1 MFTIKGK
8 CSEIKIHT
16 IAETLEE
23 SVEKQLNDIANQE
36 WTEGTKIEIMPDFH
50 SGKGSVIGTTI
61 KLNGKADPMTV
72 GVDIGCAVSAV
83 KIAEKNF
90 EPEKLENIIEEY
102 IPSGI
107 NIGTAE
113 HVFPS
118 IDDLIAPVDKRRELM
133 ALGSLGGG
141 NHFIEIDRDSS
152 DNLWLIVHCGS
163 RHLGLAVAQWHKKQM
178 SKINKKMQVEKIIK
192 DLKNQGREKEIE
204 QAIKTAKYPSDYL
217 KGESFERYIHDMQI
231 AQAYSEENHRIIED
245 IIMFEMG
252 WHMEDRIM
260 TMHNYI
266 DTENMILR
274 KGAVSAQKGERFL
287 CPMNMRDGTLL
298 CIGKGNEDW
307 NCSAPHGAGRIMS
320 RRQAKD
326 HITQE
331 QFTEAMNDIWS
342 ASVCESTVDESP
354 FAYKPMYEIV
364 SAIEETADVTD
375 IMKPVFN
382 FKAH

>member
-8 CSEIKIHT
+8 CSEIKIHA

-23 SVEKQLNDIANQE
+23 SVEKQLNDIADQK

-90 EPEKLENIIEEY
+90 DPEMLENIIEEY

-107 NIGTAE
+107 NIGTVE

-118 IDDLIAPVDKRRELM
+118 IDDLIAPIDRHRELM

-141 NHFIEIDRDSS
+141 NHFIEVDRDSS

-192 DLKNQGREKEIE
+192 ELKNQGREKEIE
-204 QAIKTAKYPSDYL
+204 QAIKTAEYPSDYL
-217 KGESFERYIHDMQI
+217 KDESFERYIHDMQI
-231 AQAYSEENHRIIED
+231 AQAYSGENHRIIEE
-245 IIMFEMG
+245 IIMSEMG

-287 CPMNMRDGTLL
+287 CSMNMRDGTLL
-298 CIGKGNEDW
+298 CIDKGNEDW
-307 NCSAPHGAGRIMS
+307 NYSAPHGAGRIMS
-320 RRQAKD
+320 RRHAKD

-331 QFTEAMNDIWS
+331 QFTEAMNGIWS

-354 FAYKPMYEIV
+354 FAYKPMHEIV